1 MPFSSLLGLNTADS
15 YEKLGLDVGGVLAGK
30 KIYPLYSVW
39 PPTQVHVYKLFR
51 EMLLES
57 QHLSLGSKNAIDIGS
72 GTGILG
78 FQLALAG
85 PNIEVFAFDK

>member
-51 EMLLES
+51 EMLLE
-57 QHLSLGSKNAIDIGS
+57 
-72 GTGILG
+72 
-78 FQLALAG
+78 
-85 PNIEVFAFDK
+85 